1 MDKLLVPQPL
11 PAPGTGDVWLDVLAD
26 TRCSDALRALMEER
40 RAFGIAKHGTPVQ
53 VDNARNFE
61 ADAIQEILD
70 CHPYTEGR
78 AQQLERSGLTDGP
91 YLAREWRR
99 VRRNATALAEE
110 MRELIEI
117 GKRAR

>member
-1 MDKLLVPQPL
+1 MDKLLVPQPP

-40 RAFGIAKHGTPVQ
+40 RAFGIAKHGTPMQ
-53 VDNARNFE
+53 ADNDRAHE
-61 ADAIQEILD
+61 ADAIQEMLD
-70 CHPYTEGR
+70 FHPYAEAE
-78 AQQLERSGLTDGP
+78 AQKLERSGMTDGL

-99 VRRNATALAEE
+99 VRREATRLEQTLD
-110 MRELIEI
+110 LIGI

>member
-1 MDKLLVPQPL
+1 MDKLLVPQPP

-26 TRCSDALRALMEER
+26 TRCSEALRALMEER
-40 RAFGIAKHGTPVQ
+40 RQQGIDRYGTPLQ
-53 VDNARNFE
+53 IDNDRDFE
-61 ADAIQEILD
+61 ADAICEALD
-70 CHPYTEGR
+70 LHPYAEGC

-110 MRELIEI
+110 MRELIAL